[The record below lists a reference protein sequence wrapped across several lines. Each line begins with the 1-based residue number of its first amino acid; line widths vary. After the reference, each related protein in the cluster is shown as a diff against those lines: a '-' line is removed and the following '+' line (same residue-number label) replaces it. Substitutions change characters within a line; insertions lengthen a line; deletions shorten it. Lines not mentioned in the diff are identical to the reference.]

1 MCSQAY
7 QRSRLPAECVLPAD
21 RETRFEVSLL
31 IALFRHHAASP
42 YLVRAHRP
50 SALLPSRRGEN
61 SPPVRRRSQERH
73 LAPVAKYA
81 RESRQSASGFQE
93 RLRDEDRCVLYKSS
107 FGISRQHV
115 NLPPVKDA
123 FQKRPSH

>member
-31 IALFRHHAASP
+31 IVLFRLDAASP
-42 YLVRAHRP
+42 YLVPAHRL
-50 SALLPSRRGEN
+50 SALLPNCRGEN
-61 SPPVRRRSQERH
+61 SLPALRRSQERH
-73 LAPVAKYA
+73 LVPMVRGAP
-81 RESRQSASGFQE
+81 ESGQWASGSQE

-107 FGISRQHV
+107 FW
-115 NLPPVKDA
+115 NLAPAGEFAP
-123 FQKRPSH
+123 R